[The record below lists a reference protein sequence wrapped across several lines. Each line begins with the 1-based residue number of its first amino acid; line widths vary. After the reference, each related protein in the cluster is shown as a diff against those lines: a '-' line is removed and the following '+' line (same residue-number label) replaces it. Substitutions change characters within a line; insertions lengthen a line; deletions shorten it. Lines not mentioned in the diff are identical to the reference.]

1 MALGRVCATI
11 TVLAAIALGASA
23 PAWAAEM
30 SGSYSAQEIG
40 DPAEVWTFTP
50 CGNGCAEVV
59 FADGRTAQ
67 ARVDQGQWRVD
78 DVGNDTAIKC
88 TADGT
93 ESTGSAH
100 YSWDPTTYSWDPTT
114 LAGQVWATDDTGA
127 CGVLPGTDTVGV
139 PFNLT
144 QAG

>member
-1 MALGRVCATI
+1 MACGRVCATI
-11 TVLAAIALGASA
+11 TVFAAIALGVSA

-30 SGSYSAQEIG
+30 SGSYWAQEIG
-40 DPAEVWTFTP
+40 DPAAVWTFTP

-67 ARVDQGQWRVD
+67 ARLDRGQWRVD
-78 DVGNDTAIKC
+78 DVGNSTAIKC

-93 ESTGSAH
+93 ESPGSAH
-100 YSWDPTTYSWDPTT
+100 YSWDPTT

-139 PFNLT
+139 AFNLT

>member
-1 MALGRVCATI
+1 VSVGFQVVERDAGSKSTFWAT
-11 TVLAAIALGASA
+11 
-23 PAWAAEM
+23 
-30 SGSYSAQEIG
+30 EIG

-50 CGNGCAEVV
+50 CGNGCTEVV

-67 ARVDQGQWRVD
+67 ARLDRGQWRVD

-100 YSWDPTTYSWDPTT
+100 YSWDPTT

-127 CGVLPGTDTVGV
+127 CGVPPGTDTTVV

-144 QAG
+144 QFG